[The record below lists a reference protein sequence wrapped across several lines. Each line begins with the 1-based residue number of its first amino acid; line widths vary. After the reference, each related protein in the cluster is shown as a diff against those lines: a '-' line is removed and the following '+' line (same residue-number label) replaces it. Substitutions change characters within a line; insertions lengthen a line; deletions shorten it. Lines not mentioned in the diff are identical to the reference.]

1 MATNEPA
8 DRLVFSPES
17 LEFRDEVRDRL
28 SKRLRERAVERAL
41 AEHRDRVTEED
52 FKAALRR
59 AAVDILAEF
68 GIDLAA

>member
-1 MATNEPA
+1 MATMEPA

-28 SKRLRERAVERAL
+28 SKRLRDLAIERAL

-52 FKAALRR
+52 FKATLRR
-59 AAVDILAEF
+59 AVLDIMAEF
-68 GIDLAA
+68 GIDIAA